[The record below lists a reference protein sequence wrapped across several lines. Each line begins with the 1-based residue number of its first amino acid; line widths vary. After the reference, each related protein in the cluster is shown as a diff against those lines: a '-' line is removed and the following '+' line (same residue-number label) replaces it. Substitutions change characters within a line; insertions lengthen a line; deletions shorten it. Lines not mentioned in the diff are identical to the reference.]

1 MYIVTYSY
9 QGERKIGLLYTFKK
23 FNRELLVRFKGFQ
36 ELRIH
41 HLAIGI
47 NKSYC
52 SHGRKPN
59 PLELRDLPSEKQFA
73 RAHDDVQRIL

>member
-9 QGERKIGLLYTFKK
+9 QEERKIDPIVHLQK

-59 PLELRDLPSEKQFA
+59 ALELRDLPSEKQFA